1 MPLKLITSLSCALSV
16 CVIGTTAFS
25 ANISERAN
33 FKIFELKHP
42 ACESQSLIDTAKE
55 GFTTIVNDLPGRSE
69 YNELVKTF
77 HRQKWEKLDE
87 DIELFQNTFET
98 SPLREAV
105 AFLKVESLFDRIDS
119 PDSEIIKEA
128 EKHLRATVLL
138 YPRSQL
144 IPVIQATMGA
154 FWLRNGLYSKS
165 LGTFIKAKQDYPF
178 HNLNC
183 MFQFGISENN
193 FLLHEF
199 EVAKKGFSS
208 ILQKCNN
215 PRFKVGARLR
225 LAEMQMEK
233 NPKESTLIIE
243 SIYEQESN
251 IVTRFY
257 QEALYNIGENKYQT
271 KQFTSAR
278 FFFNEYLKHKKRE
291 PSCAVYAH
299 RRIADISAKLKSLKS
314 DLLTL
319 YLETY
324 EQFPKTDM
332 GIFSHIQALL
342 LDYPE
347 KSRGEKIRRT
357 RLIDEALPLIGD
369 PKLRYLGSLNKAL
382 TFLES
387 GETAAIGYLVRIG
400 KDHSDDLKDPEIAE
414 FVSFNILKTL
424 KKEALEALAK
434 DLKKESLKN
443 EDLFPPIEDAYSL
456 WIKGT
461 KFQKETKIFYTELI
475 TKRFKELMEKE
486 KFFIGFGLLER
497 WNKSDLWEPNDPDNK
512 TKIAIGTELSHLF
525 LETDKT
531 KLNAISKAVVKDSE
545 LLTRFLGPD
554 FNPLI
559 LTAMAN
565 LGNNLAV
572 ADELSKTKS
581 NREIASINPMLS
593 SEVQSFLSYKRA
605 EAQFLTKNFE
615 DTNETLKKVTDKK
628 YKDQAVVLKIKSLNE
643 LKKYSE
649 AFKFGSSQIARM
661 NQESKVRVLASL
673 IPTVNGSKIWS
684 KADFLLSEAKKQKV
698 SGLELASFLYLAG
711 KASSEQQICKK
722 SIQYFSEALA
732 LDSKSTQRNEAQFRL
747 GKCYQKQKKQEL
759 AKQQW
764 KEVIDSKDSF
774 WAPMAKSEI
783 NLMEEP

>member
-25 ANISERAN
+25 VNNLERAN

-55 GFTTIVNDLPGRSE
+55 GFTTIRNDLPGRSE

-87 DIELFQNTFET
+87 DIEFFQNTFET

-119 PDSEIIKEA
+119 LDSEIIKEA
-128 EKHLRATVLL
+128 EKHLRETVLL

-144 IPVIQATMGA
+144 IPVIEATMGA

-178 HNLNC
+178 HSLNC
-183 MFQFGISENN
+183 LFQFGISENN

-208 ILQKCNN
+208 LLQKCSN
-215 PRFKVGARLR
+215 PRFKTGARLR
-225 LAEMQMEK
+225 LAEMQMDK
-233 NPKESTLIIE
+233 NPKESSLLIA
-243 SIYEQESN
+243 SIYQEESN
-251 IVTRFY
+251 IVARFY
-257 QEALYNIGENKYQT
+257 QEALYNIGENKYQA

-299 RRIADISAKLKSLKS
+299 RRIADISAKLKSPQS
-314 DLLTL
+314 DLFSL
-319 YLETY
+319 YLETHD
-324 EQFPKTDM
+324 QFPKTDM
-332 GIFSHIQALL
+332 GRFSYVQALL
-342 LDYPE
+342 LDYPQ
-347 KSRGEKIRRT
+347 KSPGEKIRRT
-357 RLIDEALPLIGD
+357 QVVDEELPLIGD
-369 PKLRYLGSLNKAL
+369 PRLRYLGSLNKAL
-382 TFLES
+382 ALLES
-387 GETAAIGYLVRIG
+387 GKTGAIGYLVRIG
-400 KDHSDDLKDPEIAE
+400 KDHPEDLKDPEIAE
-414 FVSFNILKTL
+414 FISLNIVKTL
-424 KKEALEALAK
+424 KKEALAHLVM
-434 DLKKESLKN
+434 DRKKESLKN
-443 EDLFPPIEDAYSL
+443 EDLFQEIEDAYSI

-461 KFQKETKIFYTELI
+461 KIEKETKQFYTDLI
-475 TKRFKELMEKE
+475 TKRFKELLEKE
-486 KFFIGFGLLER
+486 NFFIAFGLLER
-497 WNKSDLWEPNDPDNK
+497 WNKSDLWEVNDPDNR
-512 TKIAIGTELSHLF
+512 TKIAIGTELGHLF
-525 LETDKT
+525 LQTDKD
-531 KLNAISKAVVKDSE
+531 KLNAISKAVVKDAE
-545 LLTRFLGPD
+545 LLTRFLGSD

-565 LGNNLAV
+565 LGNSIAV
-572 ADELSKTKS
+572 AGELSKTKS

-643 LKKYSE
+643 LKKYSD
-649 AFKFGSSQIARM
+649 AFKLGSSQISKM

-698 SGLELASFLYLAG
+698 SGLELAPFLFLAG
-711 KASSEQQICKK
+711 KASSEQKVCKK
-722 SIQYFSEALA
+722 SIKYISEALT
-732 LDSKSTQRNEAQFRL
+732 LDPKSPQRNEAQFRL
-747 GKCYQKQKKQEL
+747 GKCYQKEKKQHL